1 VSGSGRAG
9 WCAPASWSARRCR
22 LVRHCGKPC
31 LVWPRP
37 RRCLTRCAA
46 ARRPWSHRGSGRR
59 SRGGRRAPQ
68 CARAWEA
75 TGPAWVAGFAVS
87 RGLAEAQLAERPRGA
102 FLVRLCSEPG
112 AFAVSCHV
120 GGAPGPGGAGGG
132 GAGAPGGGGGRAA
145 PPPRAPGR
153 PARRRRAATW
163 TTCWWTRWTCR
174 RAWAREGSGLAR
186 GAACR
191 APTRSACATRLTPR
205 RGPAGAAAG
214 GVGAR
219 ARGRHAPAG
228 RARRPPAAQG
238 AAAGP
243 GSLRNSPLCSRLLG
257 PADGRSSG
265 ACLWRRRGGRLRAC
279 PRDAMRWLAER
290 AWPLGSAAGAGRG
303 RLALPRRAGT
313 SWLACTLSNRL
324 VYSLQGLPACRGR
337 QSPLF

>member
-1 VSGSGRAG
+1 MAAAAAHGAGAARRSARAPGRRPARPGWPASPCRAAWRRRSWRSARAAPSWSGSAPSRARSRSAATSAARRGRA
-9 WCAPASWSARRCR
+9 AAA
-22 LVRHCGKPC
+22 
-31 LVWPRP
+31 
-37 RRCLTRCAA
+37 AA
-46 ARRPWSHRGSGRR
+46 ARA
-59 SRGGRRAPQ
+59 RRA
-68 CARAWEA
+68 A
-75 TGPAWVAGFAVS
+75 
-87 RGLAEAQLAERPRGA
+87 
-102 FLVRLCSEPG
+102 
-112 AFAVSCHV
+112 
-120 GGAPGPGGAGGG
+120 
-132 GAGAPGGGGGRAA
+132 
-145 PPPRAPGR
+145 GR

>member
-1 VSGSGRAG
+1 MPGVAASSTVLDTLCCRTSAVVASWQRPPLTGRAPRAAVRARLGGDRPGLGGRLRRVARPGGGAAGRAPARRLPGPALLRAGRVRGQLPRRRRAGAGRRRRRRRGRAG
-9 WCAPASWSARRCR
+9 RRGPPRAP
-22 LVRHCGKPC
+22 
-31 LVWPRP
+31 PR
-37 RRCLTRCAA
+37 
-46 ARRPWSHRGSGRR
+46 GRR
-59 SRGGRRAPQ
+59 GRRARP
-68 CARAWEA
+68 AR
-75 TGPAWVAGFAVS
+75 
-87 RGLAEAQLAERPRGA
+87 
-102 FLVRLCSEPG
+102 
-112 AFAVSCHV
+112 
-120 GGAPGPGGAGGG
+120 GGG
-132 GAGAPGGGGGRAA
+132 GRGGGGGGGGGRGGGGGA
-145 PPPRAPGR
+145 PPPP
-153 PARRRRAATW
+153 PRRRAATW

>member
-1 VSGSGRAG
+1 MSGSGRAG
-9 WCAPASWSARRCR
+9 WCAPAPCSTRRCR

-31 LVWPRP
+31 RVWPRP

-132 GAGAPGGGGGRAA
+132 GAGAPGGGPPGA
-145 PPPRAPGR
+145 PPPGGYVDHLLVDAVDLQARLGQGRVRVGPGR
-153 PARRRRAATW
+153 
-163 TTCWWTRWTCR
+163 
-174 RAWAREGSGLAR
+174 S
-186 GAACR
+186 CR
-191 APTRSACATRLTPR
+191 APTWSACATRLTPR
-205 RGPAGAAAG
+205 GAAGAAAG